1 MGEEVQG
8 PIMHYNAHGICY
20 MDRTEPHLKYNSY
33 MCKISSLG
41 EKRLNRSI
49 GGRTRCREWGE
60 EKKRTEKTE

>member
-1 MGEEVQG
+1 
-8 PIMHYNAHGICY
+8 